1 MHTPMKKLTGKIPA
15 WMKNKYLVS
24 GTLFLTWMLFI
35 SEKDLISVFG
45 KREKLRELKNSEL
58 QLSEKINSAKQ
69 EQAQLRS
76 DAETIEQYARE
87 KYLMKKDNEDLF
99 VVKKSGK

>member
-1 MHTPMKKLTGKIPA
+1 MKKITGKIPA
-15 WMKNKYLVS
+15 WMKNKYLVAGS
-24 GTLFLTWMLFI
+24 FFLVWMLFI
-35 SEKDLISVFG
+35 SEKDLFSVFG
-45 KREKLRELKNSEL
+45 KRKKLIELKTSEL
-58 QLSEKINSAKQ
+58 QLQEKINSAKQ